1 MLETPTLAKALVGA
15 EAANSVST
23 VKYREPSASEK
34 AVASAIADEVGR
46 IEAKLSV
53 TLSHIEGNYES
64 QVANLKLKIKAQK
77 YLLPLLIGVLL
88 FGVLIGFGL
97 GRFV

>member
-34 AVASAIADEVGR
+34 AVASVIADEVGR

-64 QVANLKLKIKAQK
+64 QVASLKWKIRGQK
-77 YLLPLLIGVLL
+77 HLLPLLISALL
-88 FGVLIGFGL
+88 SGVLIGLGL
-97 GRFV
+97 GRTV

>member
-34 AVASAIADEVGR
+34 AVASVIADEVGR

-64 QVANLKLKIKAQK
+64 QVANLKLRLVAQK
-77 YLLPLLIGVLL
+77 FLVPALIGVLL

>member
-23 VKYREPSASEK
+23 VKYREPSASER
-34 AVASAIADEVGR
+34 AIASVIADEVGR

-64 QVANLKLKIKAQK
+64 QVANLKLKLVTQK
-77 YLLPLLIGVLL
+77 FVLPLLIGALL
-88 FGVLIGFGL
+88 CGVLIGFGL